1 VERET
6 TEALLVIFFD
16 KAARR
21 RDSASSMGKSFPGR
35 AGKEVAPSITRVL
48 GISLRRVVGSPE
60 LFGSAAQADGTTDV
74 WGDLLQHGGGDYDG
88 DGRSNADELNAGT
101 DPEVADSEFLLRSF
115 FADEDVVLVTFRTFV
130 GVTYLLER
138 SVDLE
143 NWTVESSAVFT
154 DLGDGVGEI
163 EADKNDG
170 TQFMRVTAGG
180 D

>member
-1 VERET
+1 
-6 TEALLVIFFD
+6 
-16 KAARR
+16 
-21 RDSASSMGKSFPGR
+21 
-35 AGKEVAPSITRVL
+35 
-48 GISLRRVVGSPE
+48 
-60 LFGSAAQADGTTDV
+60 
-74 WGDLLQHGGGDYDG
+74 
-88 DGRSNADELNAGT
+88 
-101 DPEVADSEFLLRSF
+101 
-115 FADEDVVLVTFRTFV
+115 VVLVTFRTFV